1 MIFNINNLF
10 YEFQIILGENLW
22 NSEKKVILTKNRL
35 YPLLS
40 YWIIS
45 LSLFNRTMPETTY
58 NQSLS
63 VAKHSVSLGGN
74 SNSLSTWCAC
84 IMLREMPK
92 NGHFSWP
99 KISIEFQSNKLLL
112 MAPEVFFCLYLTVLI
127 LLVNIWRALIRQ
139 RTQKKL
145 KPPWRSSVRCWPI
158 RISKL
163 FSENQCKG
171 CCSLWKRLGEKN
183 AGGGE
188 LLPRKLCGKV
198 GEESEETHWL
208 QFYQTGLAQW

>member
-1 MIFNINNLF
+1 MNFRLSWGKSLK
-10 YEFQIILGENLW
+10 FQ
-22 NSEKKVILTKNRL
+22 KKVILTKNRL

-45 LSLFNRTMPETTY
+45 LSLFNSTKPETTY

-92 NGHFSWP
+92 NGHFRDQD
-99 KISIEFQSNKLLL
+99 INGVSINKLL

-163 FSENQCKG
+163 FSENQCG
-171 CCSLWKRLGEKN
+171 CSSSLWGSERKTQEVENYQESSMEK
-183 AGGGE
+183 
-188 LLPRKLCGKV
+188 
-198 GEESEETHWL
+198 
-208 QFYQTGLAQW
+208 

>member
-1 MIFNINNLF
+1 M
-10 YEFQIILGENLW
+10 
-22 NSEKKVILTKNRL
+22 
-35 YPLLS
+35 
-40 YWIIS
+40 
-45 LSLFNRTMPETTY
+45 MCMY
-58 NQSLS
+58 NVKRNAQ
-63 VAKHSVSLGGN
+63 K
-74 SNSLSTWCAC
+74 
-84 IMLREMPK
+84 
-92 NGHFSWP
+92 WP
-99 KISIEFQSNKLLL
+99 FFVTKISMVFQSNKLL

-208 QFYQTGLAQW
+208 QFYHYSKIWCKYCHSQLN